1 MHRYGFFICV
11 FYIVHLNT
19 FFWKGVRRFHQTLEG
34 PVAQRMLKTSELV
47 CLASLNLELHFAALD
62 LLNQARLTRVLS
74 AVTYEMRKLI
84 LISTPTNAHT

>member
-1 MHRYGFFICV
+1 
-11 FYIVHLNT
+11 
-19 FFWKGVRRFHQTLEG
+19 
-34 PVAQRMLKTSELV
+34 MLKTSELV